1 MFNPLVDAIFNLICQ
16 SEQLKVHTIA
26 AELMRQQQLPQL
38 DEDPNKDLFKRNFLI
53 MNALYTLQ
61 GELAEQQQY
70 LHVAALNVYLD
81 TEPSRVNISQSD
93 PLREYYLDWQ
103 NYETSSADVAELL
116 DSFWRRFGQQQPSLA
131 TSKYVDI
138 DAIAKSW
145 GLPEHYDRAILS
157 KYWRR
162 LALANHPDKAGDEER
177 FKVLQDEYEK
187 LKLALL

>member
-38 DEDPNKDLFKRNFLI
+38 DDDPNKDLFKRNFLI

-81 TEPSRVNISQSD
+81 KEPSQVNISQSD

-103 NYETSSADVAELL
+103 NYETSSAEVAELL
-116 DSFWRRFGQQQPSLA
+116 DNFWRRFGQQQPLVSA
-131 TSKYVDI
+131 KNVDI
-138 DAIAKSW
+138 GAIAQRW
-145 GLPEHYDRAILS
+145 GLPEHYDRAKLS

-162 LALANHPDKAGDEER
+162 LALAHHPDKAGDEER
-177 FKVLQDEYEK
+177 FKELQDEYEA

>member
-38 DEDPNKDLFKRNFLI
+38 DDDPNKDLFKRNFLI

-81 TEPSRVNISQSD
+81 KEPSQVNISQSD
-93 PLREYYLDWQ
+93 PLREYYLNWQ
-103 NYETSSADVAELL
+103 NYETSSADVADLL
-116 DSFWRRFGQQQPSLA
+116 DSFWRRFGQQQPLVSA
-131 TSKYVDI
+131 KNIDI
-138 DAIAKSW
+138 GAIAQRW
-145 GLPEHYDRAILS
+145 GLPEHYDRATLS

-162 LALANHPDKAGDEER
+162 RALAHHPDKAGDEER
-177 FKVLQDEYEK
+177 FKELQDEYET